1 MAAPQSNHV
10 KYPVNVEAFLRE
22 DALSFYLLGV
32 FLTDGNIEKISG
44 NKRGLY
50 RAGISSAD
58 EDWLEMIRDTISPNR
73 PIWKRKGQEVRRI
86 EIANQDLAHWLLA
99 WGCHE
104 RKSLTVEFPTEVPD
118 KYLADCVRG
127 VFDGDGSL
135 TVTTYRKVKNGR
147 SYQYPKVN
155 AYICSG
161 SRGFISGLK
170 EKLEAIGFCPSMYE
184 ARKKEHLII
193 RRDKSTSFVKAGV
206 TWRLQL
212 ADRSALPFLR
222 WMYYPGNPMAM
233 PRKAALASRAMSVFS
248 NKHLSTL

>member
-1 MAAPQSNHV
+1 M
-10 KYPVNVEAFLRE
+10 
-22 DALSFYLLGV
+22 SFYLLGV
-32 FLTDGNIEKISG
+32 FLSDGNIEKISG

-50 RAGISSAD
+50 RVGISSCDAD
-58 EDWLEMIRDTISPNR
+58 WVELIRDVISPGR
-73 PIWKRKGQEVRRI
+73 PIWKRKDQNVYRMEI
-86 EIANQDLAHWLLA
+86 SNQEIAQWLLT

-104 RKSLTVEFPTEVPD
+104 RKSLTLEFPINVPD

-135 TVTTYRKVKNGR
+135 TVSSYRKLKNGR
-147 SYQYPKVN
+147 TYQYPKVN

-161 SRGFISGLK
+161 SHHFIIGLK
-170 EKLEAIGFCPSMYE
+170 KCMEETGFSPSIIE
-184 ARKKEHLII
+184 ARTKEHATI
-193 RRDKSTSFVKAGV
+193 RSGNVIRNIKAGV
-206 TWRLQL
+206 SWRLQL

-248 NKHLSTL
+248 NKHLSAL